1 MSVRDRVAGAVL
13 SRTYRA
19 AFLLCICACASP
31 APRQRASDVSQR
43 CDGRVYRQAWATSDS
58 TSKELRLV
66 LRDDSTG
73 AGVPCTWVFLTPESD
88 SSRKISRAA
97 WYGLTDRSGVVV
109 ADSLV
114 DGSWRL
120 ETRRLEY
127 FPAMR
132 VLVVRP
138 SVGDTIV
145 VPLKRNPLVPYD
157 QSSGTHPRKR
167 AS

>member
-1 MSVRDRVAGAVL
+1 LSSRDKVTCAGW
-13 SRTYRA
+13 SRAYRA
-19 AFLLCICACASP
+19 AFLVCIYACASP

-43 CDGRVYRQAWATSDS
+43 CDGRVYRQAWAASDS
-58 TSKELRLV
+58 TSEELRLV

-73 AGVPCTWVFLTPESD
+73 VGVPCTWVFLTPESD
-88 SSRKISRAA
+88 SSRKISRAS

-109 ADSLV
+109 ADSLG

-127 FPAMR
+127 FPAVR

-138 SVGDTIV
+138 SLGDTIV
-145 VPLKRNPLVPYD
+145 VPLKRNPLVQYD
-157 QSSGTHPRKR
+157 QTGGTHPRKR
-167 AS
+167 TS